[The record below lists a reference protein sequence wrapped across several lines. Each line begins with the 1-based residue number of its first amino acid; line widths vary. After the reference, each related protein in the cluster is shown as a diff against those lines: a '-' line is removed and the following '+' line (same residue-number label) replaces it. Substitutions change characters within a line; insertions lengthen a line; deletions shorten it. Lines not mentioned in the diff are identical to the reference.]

1 MLLSVYC
8 LYDDCPTDS
17 ASHQGLC
24 EDVGNSA
31 EVQGCVRP
39 DVILREEV
47 INVTDFTGRSAG
59 DCTQRCR
66 ELEGE
71 GFALTRCV

>member
-1 MLLSVYC
+1 MG
-8 LYDDCPTDS
+8 DT
-17 ASHQGLC
+17 
-24 EDVGNSA
+24 A
-31 EVQGCVRP
+31 EVQGCVWP

-47 INVTDFTGRSAG
+47 INVTDFTGARAG

-71 GFALTRCV
+71 GFALTRSV